1 MARGRRANGPGLV
14 EALEGS
20 EEAKTRMKVIV
31 ETLAGTKSVQEAC
44 EDLGIGKSAFHQ
56 IRTESLIG
64 ALEKLE
70 PKPRGRPRQE
80 LSGEQQDLERLRK
93 ENDQLKVRLQVAHVR
108 EELALVMPEVL
119 KGAEAKKKLMDRRRK
134 RRRRIKSQKT
144 KGRRRGS

>member
-20 EEAKTRMKVIV
+20 EEAKERMRVIV
-31 ETLAGTKSVQEAC
+31 ETLAGHKSVQEAC
-44 EDLGIGKSAFHQ
+44 QKLGIGKSAFHE
-56 IRTESLIG
+56 IRTESLQG

-80 LSGEQQDLERLRK
+80 ISGEQQDLERLRK
-93 ENDQLKVRLQVAHVR
+93 ENEQLKVRLQVAHVR

-119 KGAEAKKKLMDRRRK
+119 KGAEAKKKLLERGRK
-134 RRRRIKSQKT
+134 RRRRNKSQRT
-144 KGRRRGS
+144 AGRRR